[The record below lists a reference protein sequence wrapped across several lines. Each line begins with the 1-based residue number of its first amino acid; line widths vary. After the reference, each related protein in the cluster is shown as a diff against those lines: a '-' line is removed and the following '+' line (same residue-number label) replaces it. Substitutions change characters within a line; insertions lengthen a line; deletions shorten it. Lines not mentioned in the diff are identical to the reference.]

1 MNCKL
6 TSREFIRNAV
16 MLAGAGFTALASAA
30 LARPDLPA
38 METLSLD
45 GLWEFAFVEGA
56 ALADAKCDFAPTGKM
71 PVPGCFDLSPE
82 YRMKRGT
89 AMYRTRLRTERDALN
104 AYLVVKGMGL
114 RAKFWIDG
122 REIGSSKLAYSELE
136 FETGPLAAGEHVVE
150 AALDNRLFAAGS
162 EIFQPF
168 YDFFASGGF
177 YHGIALK
184 LQRVPGELDAVVVR
198 TRDFRTGRVEL
209 EAVFKGP
216 ADEDF
221 NAEVSFDGGGA
232 RIVGFVDRR
241 AEVSVPG
248 FKTWSPENPALHVV
262 RVAVRGRGEAAARF
276 GIREFKCADGRFLL
290 NGSPIFL
297 KGVNRHDSDY
307 ADGYATS
314 QQSVWRDLT
323 LIKGLGANF
332 VRTSHYPPSEEFLSL
347 CDEAGILVWEE
358 TLGWGNGAAQL
369 SNAEFTGLQ
378 IEQAR
383 LMARKSINHPSVV
396 IDAFL
401 NEFHSYLPEGKAL
414 ADKMIDA
421 LKAEDTGHAV
431 SFACSRV
438 GNDISNDKTDFIAFN
453 LYPAW
458 HQERGAAST
467 PESLKEVVQRKFGE
481 TTRMF
486 RAKYPGKPIMIA
498 ETGVYSLYG
507 RRDGTAPQWSE
518 DFQAEY
524 LADSVGF
531 AVENE
536 EIQGVAVWQFA
547 DAPTF
552 RRGGS
557 DIRNKPM
564 GLNMA
569 GLFDEYRRE
578 KLAAGTIR
586 RLFSESTD
594 GKRDRHHRAAGAPTQ
609 KDDKL

>member
-1 MNCKL
+1 MKWLLAILL
-6 TSREFIRNAV
+6 TPAAFFAAAAMDVLPLDGVWDFAFRE
-16 MLAGAGFTALASAA
+16 GK
-30 LARPDLPA
+30 
-38 METLSLD
+38 SLD
-45 GLWEFAFVEGA
+45 A
-56 ALADAKCDFAPTGKM
+56 AESGFAPSGKM
-71 PVPGCFDLSPE
+71 AVPGCFDLMGAC
-82 YRMKRGT
+82 RMKRGT
-89 AMYRTRLRTERDALN
+89 ALYRRDFILREPVAN
-104 AYLVVKGMGL
+104 AFLVVKGMGL
-114 RAKFWIDG
+114 RAKFWLDA
-122 REIGSSKLAYSELE
+122 REIGASELAFSELE
-136 FETGPLAAGEHVVE
+136 FATGPLPAGRHVVE
-150 AALDNRLFAAGS
+150 AAVDNTLTAADA
-162 EIFQPF
+162 ELFQPY

-177 YHGIALK
+177 YHGIELK
-184 LQRVPGELDAVVVR
+184 LQRRLLELDRVLVR
-198 TRDFRTGRVEL
+198 TRDFSSGMVEL
-209 EAVFKGP
+209 ELEFKGGETP
-216 ADEDF
+216 AKIDAD
-221 NAEVSFDGGGA
+221 VSFDDAPPVAVSFANG
-232 RIVGFVDRR
+232 R
-241 AEVSVPG
+241 AALHVPG
-248 FKTWSPENPALHVV
+248 FALWSPESPNLHTVGV
-262 RVAVRGRGEAAARF
+262 SVAGCGRAEARF
-276 GIREFKCADGRFLL
+276 GIREFSCREGKFLL
-290 NGSPIFL
+290 NGREVFL
-297 KGVNRHDSDY
+297 RGVNRHDTD
-307 ADGYATS
+307 AACGYATS
-314 QQSVWRDLT
+314 RQSVWRDLL

-332 VRTSHYPPSEEFLSL
+332 VRTSHYTPSEEFLSL
-347 CDEAGILVWEE
+347 CDEIGLLVWEE
-358 TLGWGNGAAQL
+358 ALGWGNTPGQMADG
-369 SNAEFTGLQ
+369 EFVRRQT
-378 IEQAR
+378 EQVV

-401 NEFHSYLPEGKAL
+401 NECHSQTQEGKAL
-414 ADKMIDA
+414 VEKLVDA
-421 LKAEDTGHAV
+421 VREQDTGHAV

-438 GNDISNDKTDFIAFN
+438 SGDISNGKTDFIAFN